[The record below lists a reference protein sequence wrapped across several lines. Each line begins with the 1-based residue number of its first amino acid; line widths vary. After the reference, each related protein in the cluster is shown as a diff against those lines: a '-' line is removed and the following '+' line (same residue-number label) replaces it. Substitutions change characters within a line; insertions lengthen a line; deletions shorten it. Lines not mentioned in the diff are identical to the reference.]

1 MALLEAREVT
11 VRFGGLVAVDAVS
24 LAVDEGETVGLIGPN
39 GAGKTTLLGAVGGQ
53 VIPHEGRVR
62 FGGHDVTDWEPER
75 RAMAGIGRT
84 FQRLEL
90 FRKLTVFENLL
101 VAAEARFG
109 EAAFI
114 VDLAGRTRRGQAEA
128 LAREVAARLGIEAVL
143 DRLADHV
150 PTGLGRL
157 VEIGRALCTGPR
169 LLLLDEPA
177 GGLDEAETQRLA
189 DVLREVGGPEGP
201 AVLLVEHDLR
211 VVMDLCQRIAVMD
224 FGRLIAEGS
233 PAEVRD
239 DPAVQAAYLGEVVDA
254 GTARGA

>member
-11 VRFGGLVAVDAVS
+11 VRFGGLVAVDRVS
-24 LAVDEGETVGLIGPN
+24 LAVAEGETVGLIGPN
-39 GAGKTTLLGAVGGQ
+39 GAGKTTFLGAVAGQ
-53 VIPHEGRVR
+53 VVPHGGRVV
-62 FGGHDVTDWEPER
+62 FGGRDVTDWEPER
-75 RAMAGIGRT
+75 RALGGMART

-90 FRKLTVFENLL
+90 FRRLTVFENLL

-114 VDLAGRTRRGQAEA
+114 IDLSGRTRRGQAEA
-128 LAREVAARLGIEAVL
+128 VARETAARLGIEDVL

-157 VEIGRALCTGPR
+157 VEIGRALCMGPR

-177 GGLDEAETQRLA
+177 GGLDDSETERLA
-189 DVLREVGGPEGP
+189 DVLRRVGADGGP
-201 AVLLVEHDLR
+201 AILLVEHDVRL
-211 VVMDLCQRIAVMD
+211 VMALCERIAVMD

-233 PAEVRD
+233 PGQVRG
-239 DPAVQAAYLGEVVDA
+239 DPAVREAYLGEVVDA
-254 GTARGA
+254 GAAGGA